1 MAQLESPTHIVKFKS
16 FVGRASAPA
25 ILLSHHRDFLSFVR
39 KKNVS
44 VNPLAQDLH
53 LNRIDLGNNFNAVE
67 GVFSDHAFLDYLY
80 KQSTVEY
87 VESNQVYK
95 TTVVATK
102 QRRAEEEEE
111 EDEGLEEEED
121 MLINSGTDNQTISST
136 LKKGK
141 PSNWGL
147 ARIHQRQRG
156 DFEKYIFDSIGGEG
170 IEVYVLD
177 TGVYADHLDFGHRV
191 IHSINLIMHE
201 DENDMG
207 GHGTHVAA
215 KIAGTEYGV
224 AKTAT
229 IRSVKVLNKLG
240 DGSTSTLLK
249 GIEHVIKSAKPGH
262 SLINLSLSG
271 PHSRLIDD
279 ALNEIVLNYN
289 IPVFASA
296 GNAGTDACFFTPSSN
311 PNVFSVGAIDMEDRV
326 PHYSDVGEC
335 VSMYAPGSNIVSA
348 YVGGNDSSK
357 SMDGTSMASPHVAGT
372 AANLMAKKNFSTAYE
387 LYQAIRDLATKDV
400 IYFDPEK
407 SSSPNNNLLIF
418 NSIE

>member
-1 MAQLESPTHIVKFKS
+1 MVHYFLKLSFLSTILFISSTKAQLESPTHIVKFKS
-16 FVGRASAPA
+16 FVGRASGNKKKSKTSFSVLIRFLAPA

-156 DFEKYIFDSIGGEG
+156 DFEKYIFDSIGG
-170 IEVYVLD
+170 YVLLEERKR
-177 TGVYADHLDFGHRV
+177 GKK
-191 IHSINLIMHE
+191 
-201 DENDMG
+201 
-207 GHGTHVAA
+207 
-215 KIAGTEYGV
+215 KI
-224 AKTAT
+224 
-229 IRSVKVLNKLG
+229 
-240 DGSTSTLLK
+240 
-249 GIEHVIKSAKPGH
+249 
-262 SLINLSLSG
+262 
-271 PHSRLIDD
+271 
-279 ALNEIVLNYN
+279 
-289 IPVFASA
+289 
-296 GNAGTDACFFTPSSN
+296 
-311 PNVFSVGAIDMEDRV
+311 
-326 PHYSDVGEC
+326 
-335 VSMYAPGSNIVSA
+335 
-348 YVGGNDSSK
+348 
-357 SMDGTSMASPHVAGT
+357 
-372 AANLMAKKNFSTAYE
+372 
-387 LYQAIRDLATKDV
+387 
-400 IYFDPEK
+400 
-407 SSSPNNNLLIF
+407 
-418 NSIE
+418 